1 MKKSIKKRSIKKRS
15 IKKRR
20 TKRSPLSKGGNSDNV
35 NCCICNKK
43 IKTADGLIP
52 LECLTKYGANRA
64 HKCCNQCWFSKFA
77 IEGADHR
84 CPGCVKGLPLNGPP
98 LDTSLVIDLTEE

>member
-1 MKKSIKKRSIKKRS
+1 MKKS

-43 IKTADGLIP
+43 NKDRRWSHP
-52 LECLTKYGANRA
+52 VEMS
-64 HKCCNQCWFSKFA
+64 HKIWRQ
-77 IEGADHR
+77 
-84 CPGCVKGLPLNGPP
+84 
-98 LDTSLVIDLTEE
+98 